1 MKLVIDSSLS
11 SDAIHDEL
19 ASGGTRLQKTNKML
33 SDMFKG
39 EDLISGIKGFHNEE
53 AKQLSREIFS
63 SLFENSDRV
72 ESQSSWAKSLIDS
85 LQDTEVYRQLKKH
98 CRNNKY
104 KSGVATNKLIN
115 ELRFMAKDLRS
126 QQKQEQLDFD
136 DPDMEVEF
144 DEDALE
150 DLEDLISGF
159 APQMIDEF
167 NEDDELGKM
176 LGIGHNM
183 SKASPEKGK
192 SIGRN
197 LLQSVKQNKSLLE
210 VFKKAGSLLEAM
222 DSKKV
227 KDQSGIENLIGIVQG
242 RDLRSLTTGSRGL
255 LCNPITENLFY
266 DKFCRNQ
273 LDVYDYE
280 SEINKSRGAIML
292 LIDES
297 GSMNGG
303 RNSLASAIAV
313 AFTHLAVKEERPIT
327 IVGFNSSVTNVY
339 EVKDRKCVSNYK
351 EIELSDLLMEL
362 ATRKPTGGTNFD
374 APICTA
380 LGFCPNEKKADLIMV
395 TDGHAPISETT
406 VERLNEYKKDG
417 LKFYSI
423 LLGCNSLSLEKCSD
437 EIIDIEKLSSGNQK
451 TAVGS
456 ILNSTRG

>member
-104 KSGVATNKLIN
+104 KSGVTTNKLIN

-273 LDVYDYE
+273 LD
-280 SEINKSRGAIML
+280 
-292 LIDES
+292 
-297 GSMNGG
+297 
-303 RNSLASAIAV
+303 
-313 AFTHLAVKEERPIT
+313 
-327 IVGFNSSVTNVY
+327 
-339 EVKDRKCVSNYK
+339 
-351 EIELSDLLMEL
+351 
-362 ATRKPTGGTNFD
+362 
-374 APICTA
+374 
-380 LGFCPNEKKADLIMV
+380 
-395 TDGHAPISETT
+395 
-406 VERLNEYKKDG
+406 
-417 LKFYSI
+417 
-423 LLGCNSLSLEKCSD
+423 
-437 EIIDIEKLSSGNQK
+437 
-451 TAVGS
+451 
-456 ILNSTRG
+456 